1 MMDWWNDLSTLNQV
15 FYGAAAFFSLIFL
28 WQFIASLIGLAG
40 GDMDIADHHVDGD
53 VDVHADVHG
62 DFDADVHG
70 DVDFHAE
77 HPGVDAV
84 EGHSAADAA
93 ESVHAFRILSVRAI
107 LAFFTLFFWA
117 GAMYLDAG
125 KPLTNALILALA
137 WGLAAWVFVA
147 VLIHWLRK
155 LAETGT
161 QQLVTC
167 VGKRGTVYLDIPAE
181 GQGEVRVIVSGVI
194 SMVKARAP
202 GGKEIKAGTPVQV
215 VRMLDGSSVE
225 VQPVEPKA
233 QEKGKEDQ
241 P

>member
-15 FYGAAAFFSLIFL
+15 FYGAAAFFSLIFA

-40 GDMDIADHHVDGD
+40 GDMDVDHDVDGD
-53 VDVHADVHG
+53 VDL
-62 DFDADVHG
+62 
-70 DVDFHAE
+70 HAE

-84 EGHSAADAA
+84 EGHSAADVA
-93 ESVHAFRILSVRAI
+93 ESLHAFRILSVRAI
-107 LAFFTLFFWA
+107 LAFFTLFSWA

-125 KPLTNALILALA
+125 KPLGNTLILALV

-161 QQLVTC
+161 QQLSTC
-167 VGKRGTVYLDIPAE
+167 VGKRGSVYLDIPAE
-181 GQGEVRVIVSGVI
+181 GQGEVRVNVSGVV
-194 SMVKARAP
+194 SMVKARAA
-202 GGKEIKAGTPVQV
+202 GGRQIKAGTPVQV

-225 VQPVEPKA
+225 VQPVEPEA
-233 QEKGKEDQ
+233 QENGKEDQ
-241 P
+241 

>member
-15 FYGAAAFFSLIFL
+15 FYGAAAFFSLIFA

-40 GDMDIADHHVDGD
+40 GEMDVGEHD
-53 VDVHADVHG
+53 VD
-62 DFDADVHG
+62 G

-84 EGHSAADAA
+84 EGHSAVDAA

-107 LAFFTLFFWA
+107 LAFFTLFSWA
-117 GAMYLDAG
+117 AALYLDAD
-125 KPLTNALILALA
+125 KPLTSTLILALA

-167 VGKRGTVYLDIPAE
+167 VGKRGSVYLDIPAE
-181 GQGEVRVIVSGVI
+181 GQGEVRVNVSGVI
-194 SMVKARAP
+194 SMVKARAA
-202 GGKEIKAGTPVQV
+202 GGKEIKAGTPVRV

-225 VQPVEPKA
+225 VQPVEPEA
-233 QEKGKEDQ
+233 QESGKEDGQ
-241 P
+241 

>member
-1 MMDWWNDLSTLNQV
+1 MMEWWKALSTINQV
-15 FYGAAAFFSLIFL
+15 FYAVAAFFSVLFL
-28 WQFIASLIGLAG
+28 WQFISSLIGLAG
-40 GDMDIADHHVDGD
+40 SDVDADIDADVDADIDGD
-53 VDVHADVHG
+53 VDV
-62 DFDADVHG
+62 
-70 DVDFHAE
+70 DVDDIEA
-77 HPGVDAV
+77 
-84 EGHSAADAA
+84 HSIEDAA
-93 ESVHAFRILSVRAI
+93 ESTMAFRIFSVRAI

-125 KPLTNALILALA
+125 KPLTNTLILALA

-161 QQLVTC
+161 QQLSTC
-167 VGKRGTVYLDIPAE
+167 VGKRGSVYLDIPAE

-194 SMVKARAP
+194 SMVKARAA
-202 GGKEIKAGTPVQV
+202 GGNEIKAGTPVQV

-233 QEKGKEDQ
+233 KENGKED
-241 P
+241 

>member
-15 FYGAAAFFSLIFL
+15 FYGAAAFFSLIFA
-28 WQFIASLIGLAG
+28 WQFIASLIGLSG
-40 GDMDIADHHVDGD
+40 GD
-53 VDVHADVHG
+53 VDVEAG
-62 DFDADVHG
+62 PDADVDADIDAG
-70 DVDFHAE
+70 DGMDLDDIEA
-77 HPGVDAV
+77 
-84 EGHSAADAA
+84 HSIEDAA
-93 ESVHAFRILSVRAI
+93 ESIHAFRILSVRAI

-125 KPLTNALILALA
+125 KPLTNTLILALA

-167 VGKRGTVYLDIPAE
+167 VGKRGSVYLDIPAE
-181 GQGEVRVIVSGVI
+181 GQGEVRVNVSGVV
-194 SMVKARAP
+194 SMVKARAA
-202 GGKEIKAGTPVQV
+202 GGREIKAGTPVQV

-225 VQPVEPKA
+225 VQAVEGRPA
-233 QEKGKEDQ
+233 DEREEEQQ
-241 P
+241 